1 MASTTVRYAELNSNV
16 LFAADATGSA
26 SATSNIDTSSSL
38 PNSIASDAA
47 AHGSGSSDQEKFSR
61 ATTSSAEQEE
71 SELARF
77 QVNYAFWR
85 RAYRVM
91 KIGLGS
97 PRSAPWVW
105 CLVMLSIGA
114 QICSSWVLQSM
125 FYYTGTG
132 TGSTD
137 PGMVRPCLVHGPV

>member
-16 LFAADATGSA
+16 LFAADTNAA
-26 SATSNIDTSSSL
+26 ATSIDSSSSL
-38 PNSIASDAA
+38 PNSIAPDAT
-47 AHGSGSSDQEKFSR
+47 HGSPSSDTEKLTHAAS
-61 ATTSSAEQEE
+61 SSAEQEE
-71 SELARF
+71 ESQLARF

-85 RAYRVM
+85 RAHRVM

-97 PRSAPWVW
+97 PRSAPWIW
-105 CLVMLSIGA
+105 CLVMLSVAA
-114 QICSSWVLQSM
+114 QIFSAWVLQSM

-137 PGMVRPCLVHGPV
+137 PGMVRPGSPFYFYYPA

>member
-1 MASTTVRYAELNSNV
+1 MASTSSRYAELDSSVPV
-16 LFAADATGSA
+16 LFAADANA
-26 SATSNIDTSSSL
+26 AATSIEMSSSL
-38 PNSIASDAA
+38 PNSIASDA
-47 AHGSGSSDQEKFSR
+47 AHGSGSSDQEKFSH
-61 ATTSSAEQEE
+61 AAASSAEQEE

-114 QICSSWVLQSM
+114 QIFSSWVLQSM

-137 PGMVRPCLVHGPV
+137 PGMVRPRGLFYGLV